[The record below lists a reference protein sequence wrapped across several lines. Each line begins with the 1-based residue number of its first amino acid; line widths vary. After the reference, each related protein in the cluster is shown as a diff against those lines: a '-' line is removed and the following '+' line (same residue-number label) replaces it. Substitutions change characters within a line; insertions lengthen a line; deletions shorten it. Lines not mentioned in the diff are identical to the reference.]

1 MSESS
6 HSRGERRCVFFAT
19 NGVSLIKLPL
29 AANETL
35 TLIDSAGGTLRFL
48 RFSPADCEQI
58 TAALDAGAIFH
69 FAEGLLHL
77 EIPRLCLELT
87 PLAPDDASAK
97 PPALPSPRDIQRL
110 HEEPPA
116 ASASQ

>member
-6 HSRGERRCVFFAT
+6 SSRGDRRCVFFAT

-48 RFSPADCEQI
+48 RFSPADGEQI
-58 TAALDAGAIFH
+58 TAALDAGATFH
-69 FAEGLLHL
+69 FAEGTLHL
-77 EIPRLCLELT
+77 EIPRRCLELT
-87 PLAPDDASAK
+87 PLAPDDASARS
-97 PPALPSPRDIQRL
+97 PAMPSPRDIQRL
-110 HEEPPA
+110 HENPPA
-116 ASASQ
+116 PSANQ